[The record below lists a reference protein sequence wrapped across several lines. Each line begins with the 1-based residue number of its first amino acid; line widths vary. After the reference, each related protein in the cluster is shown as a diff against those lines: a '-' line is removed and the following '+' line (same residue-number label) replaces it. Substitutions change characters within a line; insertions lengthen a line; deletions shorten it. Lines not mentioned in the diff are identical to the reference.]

1 MKQNIS
7 LHSSPCIWN
16 TKRMYKYDSQ
26 VKTRMHSSRMRT
38 ARSSSR
44 LVGGLPQCMLG
55 NLPPQVL
62 AWRPPALGVGLETPP
77 PMWAS
82 RPPWWAA
89 LCKVHVSLRLEILS
103 GRFVS
108 KELFVVLSNFEAE
121 ILPFEFESFR
131 SRKHA
136 YACFC
141 FLTDQNYFWCYNQLQ
156 SNFIVLL
163 LVL

>member
-1 MKQNIS
+1 MTAKWKQE
-7 LHSSPCIWN
+7 CIP
-16 TKRMYKYDSQ
+16 
-26 VKTRMHSSRMRT
+26 
-38 ARSSSR
+38 
-44 LVGGLPQCMLG
+44 VGC
-55 NLPPQVL
+55 V
-62 AWRPPALGVGLETPP
+62 PPAAVAVWWGVCLSACWETSPPRCWPGDPP

-82 RPPWWAA
+82 RSPWWAA
-89 LCKVHVSLRLEILS
+89 LCKVHVSLRLGLLS

-121 ILPFEFESFR
+121 ILPFEFGSFR

-156 SNFIVLL
+156 SDFIVLL
-163 LVL
+163 LVLLSRLFLWSTVKIWSLSEIGSSEYV